1 MSLTIKLYAT
11 ATPKN
16 YLYKTLG
23 TPASHSCAL
32 KSQDCSLMNPV
43 LTLAADVGSLAGFNY
58 AYIQDY
64 GKYYFIASPP
74 TAVGYNRAEIELEE
88 DVLMTYASQ
97 ILNLSGIV
105 KRSQSNWDMYLV
117 DEKQKQEAYTGVVLK
132 KWGYTFQPDKT
143 ALVGV
148 NGGGVFD

>member
-23 TPASHSCAL
+23 TPASHSCVL

-43 LTLAADVGSLAGFNY
+43 ITLAVDVSSLAGFNY

-74 TAVGYNRAEIELEE
+74 TAVAYNRAEIELEE

-117 DEKQKQEAYTGVVLK
+117 DEKQKQEAHTGVVLK

-143 ALVGV
+143 ALIHIA
-148 NGGGVFD
+148 GGGVTH

>member
-1 MSLTIKLYAT
+1 MSLIVNLYAT

-23 TPASHSCAL
+23 TASSHSCAL

-43 LTLAADVGSLAGFNY
+43 LTLAADVSSLAGFNY

-97 ILNLSGIV
+97 ILNLQGII

-117 DEKQKQEAYTGVVLK
+117 DEKQKQEAHTGVVLK
-132 KWGYTFQPDKT
+132 KWNYTFEPEKST
-143 ALVGV
+143 VLGIC
-148 NGGGVFD
+148 GGGLAT

>member
-1 MSLTIKLYAT
+1 MSLTINLYAT
-11 ATPKN
+11 VTPKN

-23 TPASHSCAL
+23 TASSHNCVL

-43 LTLAADVGSLAGFNY
+43 LTLAADVSSLAGFNY

-74 TAVGYNRAEIELEE
+74 TAVAYNRAEIELEE

-105 KRSQSNWDMYLV
+105 KRSQSNYNLYLT
-117 DEKQKQEAYTGVVLK
+117 DEKQKQEAHTGVVLK
-132 KWGYTFQPDKT
+132 KWGYTFEPDKSI
-143 ALVGV
+143 LLYVS
-148 NGGGVFD
+148 GGGQ